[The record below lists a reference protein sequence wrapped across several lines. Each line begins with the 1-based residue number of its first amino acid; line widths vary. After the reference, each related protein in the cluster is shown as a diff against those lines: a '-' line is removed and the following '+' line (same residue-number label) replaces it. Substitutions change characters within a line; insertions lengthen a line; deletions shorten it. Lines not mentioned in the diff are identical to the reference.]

1 MAKIRVPSWLHS
13 SHSSHSNGNGNTN
26 GQADEAERKKQ
37 NRLSLSGL
45 AGFISKNDQSSQQS
59 SASDTEA
66 TPASA
71 TYSVPVDTTF
81 DSSTSTMIQLAKKIT
96 EETEK
101 LDKYIK
107 ENNLPEP
114 GFGAD
119 APTDFPKLP
128 DDIQKSRQEIV
139 YATKELGQLVR
150 GPREQVRWG
159 VWNVSIV
166 RYSLTH
172 RGLTDCIVPRYLES
186 SAHQQLWHW

>member
-13 SHSSHSNGNGNTN
+13 SHSHNNTN
-26 GQADEAERKKQ
+26 GNSTNASANSQTDEVERKKQ

-45 AGFISKNDQSSQQS
+45 AGFISKNDQSSQPS
-59 SASDTEA
+59 SSSEA
-66 TPASA
+66 EITPSA
-71 TYSVPVDTTF
+71 TSAPGNATF
-81 DSSTSTMIQLAKKIT
+81 DSHTSAMIQLANKIT
-96 EETEK
+96 QETEK

-159 VWNVSIV
+159 VWNVSFV
-166 RYSLTH
+166 HYCPLTY
-172 RGLTDCIVPRYLES
+172 RDSPMRSFSIP
-186 SAHQQLWHW
+186 